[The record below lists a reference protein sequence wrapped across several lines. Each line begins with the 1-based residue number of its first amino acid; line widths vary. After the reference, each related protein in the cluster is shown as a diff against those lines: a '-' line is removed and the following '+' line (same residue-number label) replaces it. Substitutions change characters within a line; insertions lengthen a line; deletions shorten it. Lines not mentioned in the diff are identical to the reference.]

1 MNVLRM
7 IKLFAW
13 EGKVKQKMYEKRE
26 EELLWTKKRQFL
38 QLLNMN
44 AKYVC
49 MPPRF
54 VWILTAMQLHF
65 APIDNDRHVLLLREW
80 TDVRLY
86 HLRLSNT
93 SRVDPHL
100 QTRAHWCAFEYNQIR
115 KYLTYNSASRV
126 FSSMAVFDMLRDQ
139 LHIVLWG
146 ASATIQGK
154 VSLDRLTEF
163 LNEVSRAIFK
173 SAFSV
178 SDRYS
183 HRPNY

>member
-13 EGKVKQKMYEKRE
+13 EGKVKQRMYEKRE
-26 EELLWTKKRQFL
+26 DELLWTKKRQFL

-44 AKYVC
+44 AKYVR

-54 VWILTAMQLHF
+54 VSILTAVQLHF
-65 APIDNDRHVLLLREW
+65 ASIDNDCHLLLLREW
-80 TDVRLY
+80 TDVRIY
-86 HLRLSNT
+86 CLRLS
-93 SRVDPHL
+93 SIDSHF
-100 QTRAHWCAFEYNQIR
+100 QTRAHWYAFEYNRAR
-115 KYLTYNSASRV
+115 KYLTHNLASRV

-163 LNEVSRAIFK
+163 LNEVS
-173 SAFSV
+173 
-178 SDRYS
+178 
-183 HRPNY
+183 NL

>member
-13 EGKVKQKMYEKRE
+13 EGKVKHRMYEKRE
-26 EELLWTKKRQFL
+26 DELLWTKKRQFL

-49 MPPRF
+49 MPPQF
-54 VWILTAMQLHF
+54 VSILTAMQLHF
-65 APIDNDRHVLLLREW
+65 APIDNDRHFLFLREW
-80 TDVRLY
+80 TDVRMY
-86 HLRLSNT
+86 CLRLSST
-93 SRVDPHL
+93 SRVDSPL
-100 QTRAHWCAFEYNQIR
+100 QTRAHRYAFEYNQTR
-115 KYLTYNSASRV
+115 KYLTHKSASRV

-163 LNEVSRAIFK
+163 LNEVS
-173 SAFSV
+173 
-178 SDRYS
+178 
-183 HRPNY
+183 NL